1 MIING
6 QELIGPNDNDFND
19 NLPMY
24 EIGVHSVLTSPEYGW
39 VLEHLAR
46 LVLLFLVFILM
57 FLIWLYNSVDIFLN
71 FLLTFSS
78 IQTLN

>member
-6 QELIGPNDNDFND
+6 QELNGPNDNDFND

-46 LVLLFLVFILM
+46 LV
-57 FLIWLYNSVDIFLN
+57 
-71 FLLTFSS
+71 
-78 IQTLN
+78 